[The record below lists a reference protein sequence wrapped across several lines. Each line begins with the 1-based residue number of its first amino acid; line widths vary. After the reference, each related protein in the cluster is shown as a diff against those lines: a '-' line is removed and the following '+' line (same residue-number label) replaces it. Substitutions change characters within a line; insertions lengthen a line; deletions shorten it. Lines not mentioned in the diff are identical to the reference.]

1 MSAVT
6 VRPERA
12 VRQLMAAV
20 LAAIAALGAVTGCS
34 GSSPESRPTQAPPAA
49 EVVIG
54 SFNFDESALIAE
66 IYAQALEHAGI
77 AVRRQF
83 RLGPR
88 ELLHP
93 ALRQGL
99 VDVVPEYLGSALT
112 SLTTSSSGAP
122 GPGEQSSVLARLR
135 AALAPWQ
142 LTVLTPARAS
152 NQNAFA
158 VTRATA
164 RRFGLRSLSDL
175 AAVAPKLVLGGP
187 SECPQ
192 RPYCLPGLERVYG
205 IAVRRFVALDS
216 ESQRVTA
223 LEQGVI
229 DIAVTFSTDGRLAT
243 GAAVPLIDD
252 KRLEP
257 VESVAPVVSRR
268 ALDRYGPA
276 LTKALDAV
284 SAALD
289 QRGLTFL
296 NWRVSV
302 AGKDLRSEAGSWLRR
317 HRLVGAGS

>member
-1 MSAVT
+1 M
-6 VRPERA
+6 
-12 VRQLMAAV
+12 RQLIAAV
-20 LAAIAALGAVTGCS
+20 LAVVAALSAVTGCTE
-34 GSSPESRPTQAPPAA
+34 SSRGGLPDPAPAA

-77 AVRRQF
+77 AVRREF

-112 SLTTSSSGAP
+112 SLRPPAGTP
-122 GPGEQSSVLARLR
+122 DLGEQSSVLARLR

-142 LTVLTPARAS
+142 LTVLAPARAS

-164 RRFGLRSLSDL
+164 QRFGLRNLSDL
-175 AAVAPKLVLGGP
+175 AAVAPRLVLGGP

-192 RPYCLPGLERVYG
+192 RPYCLPGLKRVYG
-205 IAVRRFVALDS
+205 IEFRRFVALDS

-243 GAAVPLIDD
+243 GAAVTLIDD

-268 ALDRYGPA
+268 ALDLHGP
-276 LTKALDAV
+276 LLSRTLDDV

-289 QRGLTFL
+289 QRSLTFL

-317 HRLVGAGS
+317 HQLVGAGS